1 MFRFLSRFQLFFY
14 LAIEAGT
21 YFYFRPSSLEDFLF
35 LWTMLSLGF
44 MLERILRIM
53 REGMPHQPGV
63 SDAMSGL
70 GQSEQV
76 RRLNL
81 AAAFSTV
88 RDREGFVGGVTFPR
102 VWFFLL
108 NLVAFIVTALL

>member
-1 MFRFLSRFQLFFY
+1 MFRVLSRFQLFLFI
-14 LAIEAGT
+14 LVEVGAF
-21 YFYFRPSSLEDFLF
+21 FYFKPSSLEDFLF
-35 LWTMLSLGF
+35 IWTMLSLGF

-63 SDAMSGL
+63 SDALSGL
-70 GQSEQV
+70 GQNEQV

-81 AAAFSTV
+81 TAAFATV

-102 VWFFLL
+102 VWFFLI
-108 NLVAFIVTALL
+108 NLVAFVATLLF

>member
-1 MFRFLSRFQLFFY
+1 MFRILWRFQLIFFILIEVGTFFY
-14 LAIEAGT
+14 
-21 YFYFRPSSLEDFLF
+21 FKPSSLEDFLF
-35 LWTMLSLGF
+35 IWTMLSLGF

-53 REGMPHQPGV
+53 REGLPHQPGV
-63 SDAMSGL
+63 SDMMSGM

-102 VWFFLL
+102 VWFFLI
-108 NLVAFIVTALL
+108 NLVAFVANLLF